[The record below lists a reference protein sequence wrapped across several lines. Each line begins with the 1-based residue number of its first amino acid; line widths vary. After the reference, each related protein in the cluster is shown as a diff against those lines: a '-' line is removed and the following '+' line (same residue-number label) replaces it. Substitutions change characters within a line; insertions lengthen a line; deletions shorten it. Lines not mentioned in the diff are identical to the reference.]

1 MSLNTLPHK
10 AIDETDLNIL
20 KFLSENAKLS
30 FAELGEKVG
39 LTAPAVHGRVK
50 KLEAS
55 GIIKNYTISLDY
67 EKIGMPVTAFVRVQ
81 TGSVS
86 CRDAGFKVEPFSEV
100 EECHSVAGEDD
111 LMLKVRTTTPLALQ
125 NLLDKLKTK
134 GLLQKSVSVFV
145 LETIFERSRV

>member
-1 MSLNTLPHK
+1 MALNNLPHK
-10 AIDETDLNIL
+10 AIDEIDLNIIKL
-20 KFLSENAKLS
+20 LSENAKLS

-39 LTAPAVHGRVK
+39 LTAPAAHGRVK
-50 KLEAS
+50 KLESS
-55 GIIKNYTISLDY
+55 GIIKNYTIALDY
-67 EKIGMPVTAFVRVQ
+67 EKIGLPVTAFVRVQ
-81 TGSVS
+81 TGSIS
-86 CRDAGFKVEPFSEV
+86 CRDAGVKVSPFDEI